1 MSQAGERLVQR
12 PGREKLWR
20 RYEKTAPWRGG
31 QKEMRSKELLEV
43 RPERVSPPRQRRLS
57 SI

>member
-12 PGREKLWR
+12 PGREKLCR
-20 RYEKTAPWRGG
+20 RCERTAAWRGG
-31 QKEMRSKELLEV
+31 QKEMRSKESLEL